1 MQSKSSIFLV
11 LEIKALSFVPRIQSL
26 CESKKT
32 LQFALTCIYQLEEPE
47 LERQLGQ
54 SAYL

>member
-47 LERQLGQ
+47 LERQFGQ